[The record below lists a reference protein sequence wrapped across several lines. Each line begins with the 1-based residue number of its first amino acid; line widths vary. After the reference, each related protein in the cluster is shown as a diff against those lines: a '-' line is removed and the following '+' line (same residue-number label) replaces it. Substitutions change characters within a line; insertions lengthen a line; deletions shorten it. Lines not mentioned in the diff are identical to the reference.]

1 LNNVKVANKVSRR
14 AGLIFLFIAFCVA
27 CQPQHAIQIST
38 TTSPVIGNPAI
49 IETSPPSVTA
59 SATESLLYGAH
70 LLPQSGLIYNLESE
84 STSYQK
90 LWRITKNKG
99 TIVTVYNGSNLHLS
113 SDLQYGA
120 YLSNGDI
127 WLLELNTGMQS
138 NLTNTPGCSE
148 SSNYEWSPDS
158 KKLLYFGCSNEEKM
172 DDLYTIEI
180 STRQIHNLTNTTD
193 RYENLFI
200 QWRGTQPN
208 TIFFGSG
215 IPEKTTLGAP
225 LSGQCH
231 TFLGKCLYFLSSI
244 QTDGTSYTIIDN
256 VSGIQFQPAL
266 SPDGKTLA
274 YDGGILYDIET
285 GIFQIN
291 NPSDFGIAPSVIVN
305 DDGLELVHPVWSP
318 SGNQIIWLGHTAN
331 ETYSQTA
338 IYLFDLTSRTGKI
351 LHRYDPYYYSLTL
364 PPWQRWSDIEISWS
378 PDEKYLAIISDEFL
392 QNRGSL
398 ILRVIDNQGNVVQK
412 HEGSFNNLVWSPDSK
427 FLTFGYFEQK
437 SRNLITLILNVENW
451 QLNALDIPANSKV
464 VKWVA

>member
-1 LNNVKVANKVSRR
+1 MKYS
-14 AGLIFLFIAFCVA
+14 GLVLFLIASCVA
-27 CQPQHAIQIST
+27 CQPYQTTQIST
-38 TTSPVIGNPAI
+38 ATSPAI
-49 IETSPPSVTA
+49 SLPSTTETSVPSVTP
-59 SATESLLYGAH
+59 SATESFIYGTH

-84 STSYQK
+84 STSYQR
-90 LWRITKNKG
+90 LWQVTKDKN
-99 TIVTVYNGSNLHLS
+99 TIVTVYNGRDLRLSPNLL
-113 SDLQYGA
+113 YGA

-127 WLLELNTGMQS
+127 WLLELNTGTQS
-138 NLTNTPGCSE
+138 NITNTPECSE
-148 SSNYEWSPDS
+148 NSDYEWSPDS
-158 KKLLYFGCSNEEKM
+158 TKLLYFGCFSDEKM
-172 DDLYTIEI
+172 DDLYTIEL
-180 STRQIHNLTNTTD
+180 STRQIHNLTSTTD
-193 RYENLFI
+193 RHENLFI
-200 QWRGTQPN
+200 KWWGTQPN

-215 IPEKTTLGAP
+215 IPEKTILGAP

-244 QTDGTSYTIIDN
+244 QTNGTSYTIIDN

-291 NPSDFGIAPSVIVN
+291 NPSDFGISPSVIVN

-318 SGNQIIWLGHTAN
+318 SGKQIIWLGHTAN

-364 PPWQRWSDIEISWS
+364 PPWQRWSDIEVSWS
-378 PDEKYLAIISDEFL
+378 PDEQYFAVISDEFL

-398 ILRVIDNQGNVVQK
+398 ILRVFDNKGNVIQK
-412 HEGSFNNLVWSPDSK
+412 YEGSFNNLVWSPNSK
-427 FLTFGYFEQK
+427 FLTFGYFELESQ
-437 SRNLITLILNVENW
+437 NLITLILNVENW

-464 VKWVA
+464 IKWVATQ